1 MMYREQLMYFID
13 RDQDF
18 LAMINWIE
26 KQPVLE
32 QPNICRE
39 LKVILEEL
47 HEKTGEDHW
56 LEHANMI
63 AEGVDDF
70 EDEILAEKL
79 DKALFMTEISKIN
92 FDEKKVVLFLTK
104 AREMLIEAF
113 LKCTYEEEKEELL
126 DIVFKA
132 IAAEKESN
140 LYKDEN
146 WNVIFDTLD

>member
-1 MMYREQLMYFID
+1 MKYRDQLMYFVD
-13 RDQDF
+13 RDLDF
-18 LAMINWIE
+18 PALFNWIE
-26 KQPVLE
+26 KQPDLE
-32 QPNICRE
+32 QPDIGRE

-47 HEKTGEDHW
+47 HEKTGEEHW

-63 AEGVDDF
+63 AEGVVDF

-126 DIVFKA
+126 DIVLKA
-132 IAAEKESN
+132 IAAEKESD
-140 LYKDEN
+140 LYQPEN
-146 WNVIFDTLD
+146 WSVIFDTLK